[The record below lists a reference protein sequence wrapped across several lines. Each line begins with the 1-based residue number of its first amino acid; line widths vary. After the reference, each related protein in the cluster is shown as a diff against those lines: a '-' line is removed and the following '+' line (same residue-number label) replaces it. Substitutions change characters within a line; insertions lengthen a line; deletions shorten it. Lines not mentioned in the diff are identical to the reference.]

1 MILYNLRCHKDHVF
15 ETWFRDSAAYDSQT
29 KAAVVEC
36 PVCGSSKVEKAIMAP
51 HVTKSAGRSRSRGED
66 TAASTAAS
74 TAAPMA
80 GPTAARTS
88 KAPAS
93 NAPMSSAPVSGAT
106 TKAMREVEQS
116 AKMRRALQEL
126 RRQVEESFDYVGPE
140 FAEEARK
147 IHYGETDERP
157 IYGETSDEEAEA
169 LEEEGVSVSRI
180 PWLPREN
187 S

>member
-15 ETWFRDSAAYDSQT
+15 ETWFRDSATYDSQT
-29 KAAVVEC
+29 KAAVIEC
-36 PVCGSSKVEKAIMAP
+36 PVCGSNKVEKAIMAP
-51 HVTKSAGRSRSRGED
+51 HVAKSAGRSRSRGED
-66 TAASTAAS
+66 TTAPTAAS
-74 TAAPMA
+74 TATPMA
-80 GPTAARTS
+80 VPTAALTS
-88 KAPAS
+88 KRPAF
-93 NAPMSSAPVSGAT
+93 NAPVSGAT

-157 IYGETSDEEAEA
+157 IYGETSEEEAEA

>member
-66 TAASTAAS
+66 AGVPAVAPTAVP
-74 TAAPMA
+74 TAAPA
-80 GPTAARTS
+80 S
-88 KAPAS
+88 KTPAS

>member
-1 MILYNLRCHKDHVF
+1 M
-15 ETWFRDSAAYDSQT
+15 
-29 KAAVVEC
+29 
-36 PVCGSSKVEKAIMAP
+36 SS
-51 HVTKSAGRSRSRGED
+51 
-66 TAASTAAS
+66 
-74 TAAPMA
+74 
-80 GPTAARTS
+80 
-88 KAPAS
+88 
-93 NAPMSSAPVSGAT
+93 APMSSAPVSGAPVSGAT

-157 IYGETSDEEAEA
+157 IYGETSEEEAEA

>member
-29 KAAVVEC
+29 KAAVIEC
-36 PVCGSSKVEKAIMAP
+36 PVCGSKKVEKAIMAP

-66 TAASTAAS
+66 SAS
-74 TAAPMA
+74 PMA
-80 GPTAARTS
+80 TPAATPIMAPTRQ
-88 KAPAS
+88 APVA
-93 NAPMSSAPVSGAT
+93 NAPMSGAT

-116 AKMRRALQEL
+116 AKVRRALQEL

-157 IYGETSDEEAEA
+157 IYGETSEEEAEA
-169 LEEEGVSVSRI
+169 LKEEGVGVSRI
-180 PWLPREN
+180 PWLPRDN